1 MTDLI
6 IQILT
11 EEDAKI
17 LKDKI
22 FGDLAKVVKGSYSG
36 TYGLM
41 IPFPLW
47 LDYSCSSTISKFL
60 YGESQ
65 IELRPEELMYY
76 EFGQGWD
83 HCEEV
88 GLFELYPTAG
98 FYRFDREKVM
108 QIEPSTGRI
117 FYYGDNICRVNEI
130 DRLRVWTEKITGSTF
145 RGGLSKIYRR
155 GFINEEIRY
164 RWINELCPD
173 ILQDC

>member
-1 MTDLI
+1 MTNLI

-22 FGDLAKVVKGSYSG
+22 FGDLAKVVKGYYSG

-47 LDYSCSSTISKFL
+47 LDCSSTISKFL
-60 YGESQ
+60 YGKSQ

-76 EFGQGWD
+76 EFDQGWD

-88 GLFELYPTAG
+88 DFSELFPKAG
-98 FYRFDREKVM
+98 FYSFDKEGLVKL
-108 QIEPSTGRI
+108 QQNIGRI
-117 FYYGDNICRVNEI
+117 YYRNNHICSVNDTSVIGYWIERDPI
-130 DRLRVWTEKITGSTF
+130 FKSGI
-145 RGGLSKIYRR
+145 SKMYRR
-155 GFINEEIRY
+155 GFIDKETKY
-164 RWINELCPD
+164 KWINELYPD